1 MMTEAKRFSAA
12 ERRYAK
18 VNALWPVARDQLP
31 PLTEQEA
38 LSAAKR
44 LFRLGM
50 GKAWTGKL
58 KITTGN
64 RYTWIRQGVLYVN
77 ASRGWHHL
85 VHDLSHL
92 VHFRRH
98 PGQSGHHV
106 THAEYEAKLIQ
117 AVVSKGW
124 LEGGLRRETPVVDK
138 KAIKHARLLARI
150 ENWERKQ
157 KRAVTALKK
166 LYQQKRNYERKQGG
180 A

>member
-1 MMTEAKRFSAA
+1 MTETKRFSAVQ
-12 ERRYAK
+12 RRYAK
-18 VNALWPVARDQLP
+18 VEALWPVDRTQLP
-31 PLTEQEA
+31 ALTEQEA

-58 KITTGN
+58 QITSGN
-64 RYTWIRQGVLYVN
+64 RYTWIRRGILYVN

-92 VHFRRH
+92 VHHRRH

-106 THAEYEAKLIQ
+106 THAEYETKLIQ
-117 AVVSKGW
+117 VVVSKGW
-124 LEGGLRRETPVVDK
+124 LEGGLRRAAAVVDK
-138 KAIKHARLLARI
+138 KAVAHQRVLARI
-150 ENWERKQ
+150 ETWERKK
-157 KRAVTALKK
+157 KRADNALKK
-166 LYQQKRNYERKQGG
+166 LYRLKANYEKRQGG